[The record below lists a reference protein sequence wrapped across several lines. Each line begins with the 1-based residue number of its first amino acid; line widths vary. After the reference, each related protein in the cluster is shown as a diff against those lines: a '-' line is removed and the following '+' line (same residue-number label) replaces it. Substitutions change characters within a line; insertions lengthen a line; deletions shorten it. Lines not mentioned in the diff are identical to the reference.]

1 MSYIEREAFLA
12 EQRHLYCDNCARRKN
27 SKGKFVYDIGDAP
40 CRSCDICD
48 VLDAVEDAPAA
59 DVGWIPVVERL
70 PELHDAEYLEEV
82 TGELVRYKES
92 MPVLIWLA
100 KGGFMD
106 IGIYEKSDAV
116 DDFCY
121 QGIPHTVTYWMP
133 LPQPPEE
140 GET

>member
-1 MSYIEREAFLA
+1 MEYIDREAFLA
-12 EQRHLYCDNCARRKN
+12 EQRHLYCENCARRKN
-27 SKGKFVYDIGDAP
+27 GKGKFVYDIGDAP
-40 CRSCDICD
+40 CRACDICD

-59 DVGWIPVVERL
+59 DVGWIPVVKRL
-70 PELHDAEYLEEV
+70 PELHDAEYLDEA

-133 LPQPPEE
+133 LPDVPEE